1 MLQLNL
7 REIAKELDVAMSC
20 FDEALKTLDGLENST
35 VTDEHRNKFKELSK
49 QCMDLKA
56 LRNET
61 DLMMLERALHLYNV
75 QEAIE
80 KISEVYNELK
90 DARLLINI

>member
-7 REIAKELDVAMSC
+7 REVAKELDVAIDC
-20 FDEALKTLDGLENST
+20 FDEALKTLDGLEDST
-35 VTDEHRNKFKELSK
+35 VTDEHRKKFKELSK

-75 QEAIE
+75 E
-80 KISEVYNELK
+80 KATKEISRVYEELK
-90 DARLLINI
+90 DARSLINI